1 MIFSKIHSAKYF
13 IFILILLL
21 TSLYFTDE
29 NPVPQ
34 NTSEYNKLSNGQ
46 TKDFPNN
53 YVIIPIKVP
62 KKLSFC
68 GEKVPL
74 QIRDVWE
81 RMDREMTVNTYWH
94 SSTIQ
99 FIKLSHR
106 WFPVIESILKRNGVP
121 DDFKYIAL
129 IESGFRNVTSPAKA
143 VGFWQFL
150 KGQARKYG
158 LEVNKEVDERYNVEK
173 STEAACKYLKEAK
186 EKFGNWTL
194 AAASFNMG
202 INGMEKQLSRQ
213 KTHSYYNLV
222 LSDETSR
229 YVFRAIAVREIMKHP
244 RKYGF
249 KIGEK
254 DLYKPLKT
262 KSFTFRGNIKNMA
275 EFAEKYHINYK
286 ILKLY
291 NPWLRSDKLT
301 NKRRKKYK
309 ILLPLKIDST
319 VLLKE

>member
-1 MIFSKIHSAKYF
+1 MKNQKINKAKNIIFSLTIILFAFVF
-13 IFILILLL
+13 IGGAYLMLPELGD
-21 TSLYFTDE
+21 TK
-29 NPVPQ
+29 
-34 NTSEYNKLSNGQ
+34 EYNSI
-46 TKDFPNN
+46 KDYPNN
-53 YVIIPIKVP
+53 YVIVSVPVP

-74 QIRDVWE
+74 QVRDVWE

-99 FIKLSHR
+99 FLKLSHR
-106 WFPVIESILKRNGVP
+106 WFPIIEPILKRNGVP
-121 DDFKYIAL
+121 DDFKYISL

-150 KGQARKYG
+150 KSPAKKYG

-173 STEAACKYLKEAK
+173 STEAACKYLKEAY
-186 EKFGNWTL
+186 EKFGSWAL

-202 INGMEKQLSRQ
+202 INGMEKQLGRQ
-213 KTHSYYNLV
+213 KTKSYYNLV

-229 YVFRAIAVREIMKHP
+229 YVFRAMAVRQIMKNP
-244 RKYGF
+244 KKYGF
-249 KIGEK
+249 KINK
-254 DLYKPLKT
+254 KNFYKPLKT
-262 KSFTFRGNIKNMA
+262 RSITLKGSIKSMSDYAQKL
-275 EFAEKYHINYK
+275 HINYK

-301 NKRRKKYK
+301 NKKKKTYK
-309 ILLPLKIDST
+309 LLLPTKINSM
-319 VLLKE
+319 VLLNE

>member
-1 MIFSKIHSAKYF
+1 MIYSKIFSAKYF
-13 IFILILLL
+13 IFILVLLAS
-21 TSLYFTDE
+21 SLYFTDE
-29 NPVPQ
+29 NRIPQ
-34 NTSEYNKLSNGQ
+34 NTNGQNNISNGQ